1 MPITNRMIANKT
13 AVLNWMGTTY
23 NSKPID
29 RVKTDGERFVLI
41 VEEPPRV
48 EPEHIV
54 NQHLNSTQK
63 NSTKI
68 LISTGKIDGTEVKC
82 PLKPVNSCV
91 TKPRSICSEQTM
103 LNQRFVV
110 SSPRM
115 DINSI
120 SENEHSIQKPL
131 KNTSRQSY
139 SPNKASIIVR
149 NPSIKEKISEWE
161 GKKELVFS
169 TEKEKMVNKGTKE
182 LDRKSELMKLVDG
195 NVVKKSEGEHV
206 NIWNLE
212 SKESGKE
219 NEYKVDEEKAR
230 TLEAESRLH
239 EGKEN
244 EIIKSDIIEVC
255 GKQKEVVCT
264 KFATTRP
271 LTRERTTVL
280 SHIKKLEEKVKE
292 DSVRSQLKLPGDY
305 YTPQRL
311 QKALATQAASP
322 SKEKKDGSCSS
333 ELKRKHIQSNSDSEA
348 SEPIFGTVEK
358 VTVTWASCKIRNVE
372 NVYSEPGTPDHDLTV
387 NPVPKPRRT
396 FEYGTDKIAG
406 LCVLRKSTRQLPDLP
421 VVPPPL
427 PLTPPPTV
435 STGALNGR
443 LRSNSKDNRR
453 KSFEFEDVKDLQRLQ
468 SPNFCRNGQVD
479 WYAQSKLALNCALSE
494 ENIYEDILD
503 IPKENPYEDIE
514 SADRYPLG
522 KQCNQVHPSSAGST
536 PKPGSPS
543 ENRPD
548 TPTKLPLKTSS
559 LFRHSSERRSF
570 KLLDIRKIS
579 KDGINSPP
587 KASPPSTPSSP
598 DDTQSLAGD
607 SQLLRRRR
615 KIPKVV
621 LKINAIYEARRGR
634 KKVRRITQS
643 SEANTG
649 RVTDENSET
658 DSETEEKLKA
668 HSQRLVLVK
677 SLLKQKSRYRTLERD
692 LIEFQEWQL
701 FEFFVVVALHM
712 KKGSSTYVPEVTQQF
727 PLKLDKPFKFMRETE
742 DQLKVI
748 PQFCFPDARDWT
760 PVSEFTSE
768 TFSFVLTGEDG
779 SRRFGYCRRLLPTG
793 KGKRL
798 PEVYC
803 IVSRL
808 GCFNLFSKILDEVE
822 KRRVIS
828 PALVQPFMRSIM
840 EAPFPAPGRTITVKN
855 FLPGSGNE
863 VIQLCRPLDSRLE
876 HVDFECLFSSLSIRQ
891 LIKVFASLLLE
902 RRVIF
907 TADKLSTLSK
917 CCHAVMALLYPFAW
931 QHTYIPVL
939 PPSMIDI
946 ACSPTP
952 FLIGLLSSSLSKLK
966 DLPLEEVLV
975 VNLGANK
982 FLRQVDDE
990 DSILPRKLQVALEH
1004 VLEIRNELVSQ
1015 EEDTVLDGLGSLNTV
1030 VSETF
1035 VRFFVEIVGHY
1046 SLYMTSNEK
1055 DERIFLW
1062 EAFRKSIS
1070 SKSVR
1075 RFLEVFMETQMFGGF
1090 IQDRELRKLGVKGL
1104 FEVRAQDYLET
1115 LPGSEQ
1121 RGMNRFLRGLG
1132 SKMKFLHK
1140 K

>member
-1 MPITNRMIANKT
+1 MPITNRMMANEL
-13 AVLNWMGTTY
+13 AVLNWAGTTY
-23 NSKPID
+23 NSEPSD
-29 RVKTDGERFVLI
+29 RMKTDGEKFLLI
-41 VEEPPRV
+41 VE

-54 NQHLNSTQK
+54 NQHLNSAQK
-63 NSTKI
+63 SSTKI
-68 LISTGKIDGTEVKC
+68 LNGTETVDGTEAKH
-82 PLKPVNSCV
+82 PLKPVNSYV
-91 TKPRSICSEQTM
+91 TKPRLTSSRQTM
-103 LNQRFVV
+103 LNSKFVI
-110 SSPRM
+110 SGPRL
-115 DINSI
+115 DINSN
-120 SENEHSIQKPL
+120 SENEHSTQKGL

-139 SPNKASIIVR
+139 SPNKTGIIVR

-169 TEKEKMVNKGTKE
+169 TEKLKLGNNEAKE
-182 LDRKSELMKLVDG
+182 LDSKSVRVNLVG
-195 NVVKKSEGEHV
+195 ENVVKKAEGKRA
-206 NIWNLE
+206 NIWNGD
-212 SKESGKE
+212 SKDAGKE
-219 NEYKVDEEKAR
+219 NEYKVGEGKPR
-230 TLEAESRLH
+230 TLETGSGLLGGRET
-239 EGKEN
+239 
-244 EIIKSDIIEVC
+244 EIVKSDMLQQVC
-255 GKQKEVVCT
+255 GKAKEVACT
-264 KFATTRP
+264 KLATMQP

-280 SHIKKLEEKVKE
+280 SHIKKLEEKAKD
-292 DSVRSQLKLPGDY
+292 DSMTSQLKLPGDY

-311 QKALATQAASP
+311 QKALAAQGTSP

-358 VTVTWASCKIRNVE
+358 VKVTWASCKIRNVE
-372 NVYSEPGTPDHDLTV
+372 NVYSEPGILNQDLSV
-387 NPVPKPRRT
+387 NPVPKPKRT
-396 FEYGTDKIAG
+396 FEYGTEKVVG
-406 LCVLRKSTRQLPDLP
+406 LCMLRKSTRQLPDLP
-421 VVPPPL
+421 AIPPPL

-435 STGALNGR
+435 STGAAIGR
-443 LRSNSKDNRR
+443 PRLNSKDNRR
-453 KSFEFEDVKDLQRLQ
+453 KSFEFEDVRDFQRLH
-468 SPNFCRNGQVD
+468 SSNFGRNGQVD

-503 IPKENPYEDIE
+503 VPKENPYEDVE
-514 SADRYPLG
+514 SVDRHMLR
-522 KQCNQVHPSSAGST
+522 KRCIQVHTSSASST

-548 TPTKLPLKTSS
+548 TPTKLLLKTPSF
-559 LFRHSSERRSF
+559 FRQSSERRSF
-570 KLLDIRKIS
+570 KLLDVRKTNKDDIS
-579 KDGINSPP
+579 SPP

-598 DDTQSLAGD
+598 DDTVSLSGD
-607 SQLLRRRR
+607 SQLLKRRK

-621 LKINAIYEARRGR
+621 LKINAIFEARRGR

-643 SEANTG
+643 SEANMG

-677 SLLKQKSRYRTLERD
+677 SLLKQKRRYRTLERD

-701 FEFFVVVALHM
+701 FEFFVVVALHVR
-712 KKGSSTYVPEVTQQF
+712 KGSNVYVPEVTQQF

-748 PQFCFPDARDWT
+748 PQFCFPDAKDWV
-760 PVSEFTSE
+760 PVLEFTSE

-840 EAPFPAPGRTITVKN
+840 EAPFPAPGRTISVRN

-907 TADKLSTLSK
+907 TADKLR
-917 CCHAVMALLYPFAW
+917 
-931 QHTYIPVL
+931 YI
-939 PPSMIDI
+939 
-946 ACSPTP
+946 
-952 FLIGLLSSSLSKLK
+952 
-966 DLPLEEVLV
+966 
-975 VNLGANK
+975 
-982 FLRQVDDE
+982 
-990 DSILPRKLQVALEH
+990 
-1004 VLEIRNELVSQ
+1004 
-1015 EEDTVLDGLGSLNTV
+1015 
-1030 VSETF
+1030 
-1035 VRFFVEIVGHY
+1035 
-1046 SLYMTSNEK
+1046 
-1055 DERIFLW
+1055 IF
-1062 EAFRKSIS
+1062 
-1070 SKSVR
+1070 
-1075 RFLEVFMETQMFGGF
+1075 
-1090 IQDRELRKLGVKGL
+1090 
-1104 FEVRAQDYLET
+1104 
-1115 LPGSEQ
+1115 
-1121 RGMNRFLRGLG
+1121 
-1132 SKMKFLHK
+1132 
-1140 K
+1140 